1 MAEPAGLAGEHQQP
15 LLPTVG
21 TSDAGKPAHRITAV
35 QVALNHLLD
44 DASEEHVFLL
54 EPSLVFPKE
63 PLEIIKEQEIDLLVT
78 DLNMPNMNGIE
89 LIKAIRANPSYK
101 FLPVIMLTT
110 DSQGD
115 IKAQGRA
122 AGATGW
128 IVKPFNPEQLL
139 GVVKKVLG

>member
-1 MAEPAGLAGEHQQP
+1 MGATILTVDDSKSIRQMVSFTLQQAGYTVIEAEDGKDALA
-15 LLPTVG
+15 
-21 TSDAGKPAHRITAV
+21 KITGDV
-35 QVALNHLLD
+35 KMVL
-44 DASEEHVFLL
+44 S
-54 EPSLVFPKE
+54 
-63 PLEIIKEQEIDLLVT
+63 

-110 DSQGD
+110 ESQGD